1 MKFIKQVAFASVFAL
16 ASGAVLAETLTFDSF
31 TGSINNR
38 NYGGFSWNNFSVIN
52 AASSNSGYHNAMIS
66 GTNVA
71 YNSFANPATFG
82 NATAFTLNSAY
93 FIGAWNDGLSIH
105 VVGTGPGT
113 TTYTRD
119 FVVNSTT
126 ASNIVF
132 NWSGLTSVRISSSG
146 GTPHAGYSGAGAH
159 FGMDNLTVNAAPVPE
174 PETYAMMLA
183 GLGLLG
189 FMARRKKAVK
199 LA

>member
-1 MKFIKQVAFASVFAL
+1 MKFIKQLAFASVFAL
-16 ASGAVLAETLTFDSF
+16 ASGAALAETLTFDAF
-31 TGSINNR
+31 TGSMNAR
-38 NYGGFSWNNFSVIN
+38 TYGGFTWSNFSVIN
-52 AASSNSGYHNAMIS
+52 AATSNSGYHNGMIS

-71 YNSFANPATFG
+71 YNSFANPATFSRA
-82 NATAFTLNSAY
+82 NPFTLNNAY

-105 VVGTGPGT
+105 VVGTGTGS
-113 TTYTRD
+113 TTYVKD
-119 FVVNSTT
+119 FVVDSTS

-174 PETYAMMLA
+174 PETWALMLA
-183 GLGLLG
+183 GLAVVGAI
-189 FMARRKKAVK
+189 ARRRKA
-199 LA
+199 A